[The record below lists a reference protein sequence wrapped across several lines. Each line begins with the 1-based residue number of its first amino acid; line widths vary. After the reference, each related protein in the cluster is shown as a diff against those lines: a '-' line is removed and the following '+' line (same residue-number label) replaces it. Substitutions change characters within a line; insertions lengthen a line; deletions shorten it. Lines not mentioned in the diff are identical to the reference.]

1 MTIVMHRLPAGGRI
15 GPGMRQRWHN
25 FRHALERR
33 IRYRVT
39 RGGLWF
45 LAALA
50 VTALGAIVSA
60 NNLLFLVLAAM
71 LATLLVSGLLGRLSL
86 AGLEVDFVA
95 PEHVSAGRG
104 FPGEMRVRN
113 LKWLMPSFSVRV
125 EGIPDASGARF
136 ESAVYFPLIPAGA
149 ALEKIVQVR
158 FPRRGAYRENGF
170 AFSTAFPF
178 GFLRKTVRVT
188 LRRETLVYPPLD
200 PLPGFEQLLP
210 AIAEE
215 MEAYYRGLG
224 RDFYRIRPYEA
235 LESARY
241 VDWKATAHVGALQVR
256 EFAREQE
263 RTVELFLD
271 RDVPRSLDAWFEHA
285 IHCCAFLAW
294 RLSAQGASVHF
305 RSNGYSLRQ
314 PEEGDIYAILRYL
327 ALVYPQPRPA
337 VEGPVEETSYKLAFT
352 TSPERLRQ
360 AGWMQARILS
370 LEELPAPPADRC

>member
-1 MTIVMHRLPAGGRI
+1 
-15 GPGMRQRWHN
+15 MRQRWHT

-39 RGGLWF
+39 RRGLWF

-50 VTALGAIVSA
+50 ATALGAVVSA

-71 LATLLVSGLLGRLSL
+71 LSTLLVSGLLGSLSL

-95 PEHVSAGRG
+95 PEHVFATRG
-104 FPGEMRVRN
+104 FPGQMRMRN
-113 LKWLMPSFSVRV
+113 VKWLMPSFSIRV
-125 EGIPDASGARF
+125 EGIPDASAACL
-136 ESAVYFPLIPAGA
+136 ESAVYFPLIAAGVT
-149 ALEKIVQVR
+149 LEKTVEAR

-170 AFSTAFPF
+170 AFSTSFPF
-178 GFLRKTVRVT
+178 GFLRKTARVT
-188 LRRETLVYPPLD
+188 LLRETLVYPPLD
-200 PLPGFEQLLP
+200 PLPGFEEMLP
-210 AIAEE
+210 AIGEE
-215 MEAYYRGLG
+215 MEAYFRGLG

-235 LESARY
+235 LESSRH
-241 VDWKATAHVGALQVR
+241 VDWKATAHTSALQVR

-271 RDVPRSLDAWFEHA
+271 RDVPPGLDVWFEHA

-294 RLSAQGASVHF
+294 RLSAQGTSVHF

-314 PEEGDIYAILRYL
+314 PEDGDIYAILRYL

-352 TSPERLRQ
+352 ASPARLRQ
-360 AGWMQARILS
+360 AGWMEARIIS
-370 LEELPAPPADRC
+370 PQDLPAPR